1 MMTQKNNGALLE
13 VDELLFVSKPNCSS
27 CPSSQSQ
34 SQSQCCMSAQVL
46 ESTKSES
53 GWLRRK
59 IVGLFGALMAAI
71 GTLMFKKKLAAAE
84 QGEKASQKSEQGGK
98 NGHTPKWG
106 MVIDLDKCTG
116 CGACVVACAVE
127 NNMMLGNAEL
137 AEQSRV
143 IRWIHLLPLN
153 EGEYP
158 NIRSRLLPMLCQHC
172 DDPPCIYV
180 CPVSATYINKE
191 GLVAQIYPR
200 CIGCRYC
207 VNNCPYTIKYFNWS
221 DPDFPQPIPKG
232 FNPDVAVRYK
242 GIVEK
247 CTFCHHRL
255 QIAREKA
262 KAEGREFKAEDYVP
276 ACVEACPAKAIYFG
290 DLNDPESEVS
300 KLAHSRRAFKL
311 LEELGTD
318 PKVIYLAEG

>member
-1 MMTQKNNGALLE
+1 MMEQKNNGVAFE
-13 VDELLFVSKPNCSS
+13 VDELLFVSKPNRSS
-27 CPSSQSQ
+27 CCVSQTQTQGCECSQ
-34 SQSQCCMSAQVL
+34 FAENAKSQ
-46 ESTKSES
+46 S

-59 IVGLFGALMAAI
+59 VLGLL
-71 GTLMFKKKLAAAE
+71 GTLTAAVGTLIFKRKLAAAE
-84 QGEKASQKSEQGGK
+84 QSEKTSQHGEGE
-98 NGHTPKWG
+98 NGRKHRWG

-116 CGACVVACAVE
+116 CGACVVACSVE
-127 NNMMLGNAEL
+127 NNMMLGNAQL

-143 IRWIHLLPLN
+143 IRWMHLLPMV

-158 NIRSRLLPMLCQHC
+158 NIKARLLPMLCQHC

-180 CPVSATYINKE
+180 CPVSATYKNPE

-200 CIGCRYC
+200 CIGCRFC

-221 DPDFPQPIPKG
+221 DPEFPQPIPKG

-300 KLAHSRRAFKL
+300 KLAHSRRAFRL

-318 PKVIYLAEG
+318 PKVIYLSEG

>member
-1 MMTQKNNGALLE
+1 MAIKNNGVAFE
-13 VDELLFVSKPNCSS
+13 VDELLFVSKPGCSS
-27 CPSSQSQ
+27 CCQSQ
-34 SQSQCCMSAQVL
+34 PENQCCNEV
-46 ESTKSES
+46 EVKEGERG
-53 GWLRRK
+53 GWIRRK
-59 IVGLFGALMAAI
+59 VLGLLSALTAAL
-71 GTLMFKKKLAAAE
+71 GTLLLKRKLAAAE
-84 QGEKASQKSEQGGK
+84 AGKKETQHGGGGG
-98 NGHTPKWG
+98 NGYKHRWG

-127 NNMMLGNAEL
+127 NNMMLGDAQL

-143 IRWIHLLPLN
+143 IRWMHLLPMM

-158 NIRSRLLPMLCQHC
+158 NIKARLLPMLCQHC

-180 CPVSATYINKE
+180 CPVSATYKNPE

-221 DPDFPQPIPKG
+221 DPEFPQPIPKG

-262 KAEGREFKAEDYVP
+262 KAEGREFKPEDYVP

>member
-1 MMTQKNNGALLE
+1 MMEQKFGATIQ
-13 VDELLFVSKPNCSS
+13 VDELLPVRKAGCCQSDTSLKDCKCEVNECVKSS
-27 CPSSQSQ
+27 DEESSG
-34 SQSQCCMSAQVL
+34 
-46 ESTKSES
+46 
-53 GWLRRK
+53 GWFRRK
-59 IVGLFGALMAAI
+59 VVGLIGAMMAAI
-71 GTLMFKKKLAAAE
+71 GTLVLNRKLSAQE
-84 QGEKASQKSEQGGK
+84 ESEKQGEAQKESN

-127 NNMMLGNAEL
+127 NNMMLGDANL
-137 AEQSRV
+137 AEQDRV
-143 IRWIHLLPLN
+143 IRWIHLLPLI
-153 EGEYP
+153 EGEHP
-158 NIRSRLLPMLCQHC
+158 NIKARLLPMLCQHC

-180 CPVSATYINKE
+180 CPVTATYKNPE
-191 GLVAQIYPR
+191 GLVAQVYPR

-221 DPDFPQPIPKG
+221 DPVFPQPIPKG

-318 PKVIYLAEG
+318 PKVIYLSEG

>member
-1 MMTQKNNGALLE
+1 MEQKFGVTFQ
-13 VDELLFVSKPNCSS
+13 VDELLPVRKASCCQIDTNFGDCKCKVNENGKSS
-27 CPSSQSQ
+27 DCGSSG
-34 SQSQCCMSAQVL
+34 
-46 ESTKSES
+46 

-59 IVGLFGALMAAI
+59 VVGLIGAMMAAVGALV
-71 GTLMFKKKLAAAE
+71 FNRKLAAQE
-84 QGEKASQKSEQGGK
+84 RSEKQGEPQKESH

-127 NNMMLGNAEL
+127 NNMMLGDANL
-137 AEQSRV
+137 AEQGRV
-143 IRWIHLLPLN
+143 IRWMHLLPLI

-158 NIRSRLLPMLCQHC
+158 NIKARFMPMLCQHC

-180 CPVSATYINKE
+180 CPVTATYKNPE

-207 VNNCPYTIKYFNWS
+207 VNNCPYTIKYFNWG
-221 DPDFPQPIPKG
+221 DPVFPQPIPKG

-262 KAEGREFKAEDYVP
+262 KAEEREFKAEDYVP

-318 PKVIYLAEG
+318 PKVIYLSEG

>member
-1 MMTQKNNGALLE
+1 MAIKNNGVAFE
-13 VDELLFVSKPNCSS
+13 VDELLFVSKPGCSS
-27 CPSSQSQ
+27 CCQSQ
-34 SQSQCCMSAQVL
+34 PENQCC
-46 ESTKSES
+46 SEVEVKEGERG
-53 GWLRRK
+53 GWIRRK
-59 IVGLFGALMAAI
+59 VLGLLSALTAAL
-71 GTLMFKKKLAAAE
+71 GTLLLKRKLAAAE
-84 QGEKASQKSEQGGK
+84 AGKKETQHGGGGG
-98 NGHTPKWG
+98 NGYKHRWG

-127 NNMMLGNAEL
+127 NNMMLGDAQL

-143 IRWIHLLPLN
+143 IRWMHLLPMM

-158 NIRSRLLPMLCQHC
+158 NIKARLLPMLCQHC

-180 CPVSATYINKE
+180 CPVSATYKNPE

-221 DPDFPQPIPKG
+221 DPEFPQPIPKG

-262 KAEGREFKAEDYVP
+262 KAEGREFKPEDYVP